1 MLHLSIAPF
10 ITTSQGRQNIGSGP
24 EPTEVTVKAPMK
36 LSELIKRMW
45 RDLLALASHGCLKH
59 EGKASPMDLVCI
71 DLAGSELCT
80 VPVERQRTWLSYFV
94 PQPALYKGRSGWGG
108 GIMMYTERI
117 SLPKSCCLPPKMQ
130 PSLGGWQQKLQK

>member
-24 EPTEVTVKAPMK
+24 EPTEVTVKTPMK

-45 RDLLALASHGCLKH
+45 RDLLVLASHGGLRH

-80 VPVERQRTWLSYFV
+80 VRAERQRIWLSYFIL
-94 PQPALYKGRSGWGG
+94 QPALYKGRSDWGG
-108 GIMMYTERI
+108 GFMMYTECI

-130 PSLGGWQQKLQK
+130 PSLGGLQQKLHK